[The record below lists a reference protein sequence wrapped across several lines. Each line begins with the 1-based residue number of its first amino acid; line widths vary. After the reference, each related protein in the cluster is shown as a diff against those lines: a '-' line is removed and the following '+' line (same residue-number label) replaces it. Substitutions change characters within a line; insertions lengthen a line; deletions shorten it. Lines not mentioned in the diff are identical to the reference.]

1 MPLIVERIGS
11 TTLEQMHS
19 GPSELSAVSPTSN
32 LQNAREGFNHRNKA
46 HWANRVFG
54 AGWNRNRVASTTII
68 RFNHV
73 ATRNLHTD
81 AKLPG
86 PTAPKKYHWRKKR
99 EEKSDSQSEL
109 SLFLARLTDSV
120 TEPVTPRISV
130 YFSLSIHHVFDR
142 ITGLKNNHWSKLISL
157 SFLSPSMV
165 LPLPLRRRRVL
176 NSSSFSA
183 NNRRLPPP
191 RISSFSSASHPLDFS
206 RRSSR
211 SRRRVSC
218 RLESGSGDGD
228 RDAKEEDNSND
239 DGSEEV
245 ERALHLD
252 GTIPGTSNEFV
263 KQVSSR
269 AYDMRRHLQQSF
281 DSSSYDVLDANP
293 WRETSKPVYVLT
305 QRENQLCTM
314 KTRRN
319 ISEVEKELGL
329 LFSKGGKWRSEIGSQ
344 TKQSRRGTKFQMLV
358 EDVREGVLVFEDE
371 NEAVRYCD
379 LLQGGGKGCEGVAEI
394 EASSVFDLCQK
405 MRALAVLFRRGRTP
419 PLPQSLE
426 LNLRAR
432 KRSLED
438 QEDLV

>member
-1 MPLIVERIGS
+1 MDSL
-11 TTLEQMHS
+11 
-19 GPSELSAVSPTSN
+19 TS
-32 LQNAREGFNHRNKA
+32 
-46 HWANRVFG
+46 V
-54 AGWNRNRVASTTII
+54 
-68 RFNHV
+68 
-73 ATRNLHTD
+73 
-81 AKLPG
+81 
-86 PTAPKKYHWRKKR
+86 
-99 EEKSDSQSEL
+99 
-109 SLFLARLTDSV
+109 
-120 TEPVTPRISV
+120 
-130 YFSLSIHHVFDR
+130 
-142 ITGLKNNHWSKLISL
+142 
-157 SFLSPSMV
+157 SPSMV
-165 LPLPLRRRRVL
+165 LPLPVRRRRVL

-183 NNRRLPPP
+183 NNRCLPPP

-218 RLESGSGDGD
+218 RLASGSGDGD
-228 RDAKEEDNSND
+228 GDAKEEDNSND

-293 WRETSKPVYVLT
+293 WRENSKPVYVLT
-305 QRENQLCTM
+305 HRENQLCTM